1 MTTLADRLLPDQL
14 WQRIQPLLPLP
25 PSHARGGAPRTVSDR
40 ACMAAIIFMAR
51 TSTPWAL
58 LPVGEF
64 GCGSVTT
71 CWRRFAEWAAAGV
84 FERLQ
89 ELLLDE
95 LGEAGQ
101 LDGRGSAWTRS
112 ACGRSGGDLCGANP
126 VDRAKRGSKLHLA
139 VEGGGLPL
147 AVLVTAAN
155 TNDSLVFEAL
165 LDDIPKVRTPAGGR
179 RCRPDKCHADKA
191 YDHRRC
197 RSYLTRRGIKVRIAR
212 RGIESSQR
220 LGRHRWKAERSIAWL
235 AGCRRL
241 RIRYDRDSER
251 FFAFAMLA
259 CARLGYNR
267 LPGTAE
273 AHARSP

>member
-1 MTTLADRLLPDQL
+1 VA
-14 WQRIQPLLPLP
+14 
-25 PSHARGGAPRTVSDR
+25 
-40 ACMAAIIFMAR
+40 
-51 TSTPWAL
+51 
-58 LPVGEF
+58 
-64 GCGSVTT
+64 
-71 CWRRFAEWAAAGV
+71 
-84 FERLQ
+84 
-89 ELLLDE
+89 
-95 LGEAGQ
+95 GEA
-101 LDGRGSAWTRS
+101 
-112 ACGRSGGDLCGANP
+112 
-126 VDRAKRGSKLHLA
+126 
-139 VEGGGLPL
+139 GGLPL
-147 AVLVTAAN
+147 SVVVSAAN
-155 TNDSLVFEAL
+155 ANDSTMFEAV
-165 LDDIPKVRTPAGGR
+165 LDDIPSIRMPSGR
-179 RCRPDKCHADKA
+179 RRRRPAKVHADKA

-241 RIRYDRDSER
+241 RIRYDRDSGR